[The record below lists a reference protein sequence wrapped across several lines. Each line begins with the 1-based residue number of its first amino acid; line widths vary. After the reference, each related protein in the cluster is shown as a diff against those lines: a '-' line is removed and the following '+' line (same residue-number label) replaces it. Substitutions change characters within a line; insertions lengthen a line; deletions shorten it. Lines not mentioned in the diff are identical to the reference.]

1 MVPEK
6 SLLLLLAIGA
16 WVAMA
21 GCPEDTPADKPPF
34 DPQDETGKDDDDDDG
49 DDDTTEPDAVL
60 VSLVLVPG
68 SYVVDSTTAFEF
80 VVFGTWDD
88 GSHAAVVPESFDAV
102 DPAVI
107 EVSSLGV
114 VTPLTEGSTTVT
126 AALEGVVSPPATVT
140 VVAPGAM
147 TVRVVSAADGAPLEG
162 AELFIGG
169 SDSPLATGL
178 TEADGTAELTGAFSG
193 PVTVTVKVA
202 DHYRTSIFGATTRS
216 LRMAL
221 EPKFPDE
228 GGRIEGTASWLD
240 EPEVLQVPL
249 GFVASFSRCNPVFF
263 DFHTLVGPDRIL
275 DIFGYELELPSN
287 VVIGEQAPTFAAP
300 APAGPAAMYAFTG
313 VFDIAD
319 VQAAIEAAEDGSE
332 VSALVET
339 LATHLRDVDYTLVTG
354 LTVPAGGAVDAG
366 VLAPYASITHDVAV
380 VVPQHPLGFSTDDTP
395 VIFPVA
401 DLGTEGLALVGLG
414 IGSGGTVVHQVEDDS
429 GPLAGASV
437 RYVAVVEVDGIGS
450 GNSRSSMISDHVA
463 PGGEVLFPEFL
474 DLTVLDPPEALDYS
488 WTYSGDEHADAYFV
502 EIHGGTA
509 TWHVWVP
516 GGSAGFELQYVE
528 PDIGLIHV
536 DWHMTALAL
545 RDTTF
550 TALTH
555 DDDPGLDGAK
565 DHVQAQSRARIHYQ
579 VDPPP

>member
-1 MVPEK
+1 VASRR
-6 SLLLLLAIGA
+6 SLLLLLTIGA
-16 WVAMA
+16 WVATA

-34 DPQDETGKDDDDDDG
+34 DPHDETGEDDDTG

-60 VSLVLVPG
+60 VSLALVPG
-68 SYVVDSTTAFEF
+68 SYVIDSTTAFEL

-88 GSHAAVVPESFDAV
+88 GSHAAVIPESFDAV

-107 EVSSLGV
+107 EISPLGV

-126 AALEGVVSPPATVT
+126 ATLEGVVSPPATVT

-147 TVRVVSAADGAPLEG
+147 TVRVVSAADGAPLAG

-169 SDSPLATGL
+169 SESPVATGL
-178 TEADGTAELTGAFSG
+178 TAANGTAELIGAFSG
-193 PVTVTVKVA
+193 PVTVTAKVT
-202 DHYRTSIFGATTRS
+202 DHYRTSVVGATTRS
-216 LRMAL
+216 LRLAL
-221 EPKFPDE
+221 VPKLLDE
-228 GGRIEGTASWLD
+228 GGSIEGTASWWD
-240 EPEVLQVPL
+240 KPEALQVPL
-249 GFVASFSRCNPVFF
+249 GFVAASSRSNPVFF
-263 DFHTLVGPDRIL
+263 DFRTLVGPDRIL
-275 DIFGYELELPSN
+275 DIYGYDLEMPSN
-287 VVIGEQAPTFAAP
+287 VVIGEQAPAFTAP
-300 APAGPAAMYAFTG
+300 APAGPAAVYAFTG

-332 VSALVET
+332 VSALIET
-339 LATHLRDVDYTLVTG
+339 LAAHLRDVDYALVTG
-354 LTVPAGGAVDAG
+354 LTVPAGGTVDAG
-366 VLAPYASITHDVAV
+366 VLVPYASITHDVAV

-401 DLGTEGLALVGLG
+401 DLGAEGLALVGLG
-414 IGSGGTVVHQVEDDS
+414 VGSGGTVVHQVADDS
-429 GPLAGASV
+429 GPLAGLPV

-450 GNSRSSMISDHVA
+450 GNPRSSVISDHVA

-488 WTYSGDEHADAYFV
+488 WTYSGDGHADAYFV
-502 EIHGGTA
+502 ELHGGTA

-516 GGSAGFELQYVE
+516 GGTAGFELQYVE
-528 PDIGLIHV
+528 PNIGLIHV

-550 TALTH
+550 AALTH
-555 DDDPGLDGAK
+555 DDDPGLDGAE

-579 VDPPP
+579 VDPP